1 MTAELEMAPHVAGPD
16 VSAGGMA
23 ADPAGD
29 ALSVELSFTRTIERS
44 LVHRSS
50 IAEVFVTDLQP
61 LGPARFLAAAQ
72 LPLTHGY
79 YSDHVHRPE
88 LFDPLLVLE
97 AGRQAGIAGAHLMG
111 LPREIAMLVKTFELR
126 IEQPTAMLVGR
137 HPGELRIDNRFE
149 ATRVTAGRVR
159 AGLVRQQLFLRGRP
173 LGTHVMEIQ
182 VLNHLEH
189 HLLRGALRGTP
200 APSTT
205 ELADVADPHQAAPA
219 TVGRVHPM
227 NVAVAEV
234 ERGPG
239 TVTARVTP
247 RFGNRALFDHDYDH
261 LPAMTLS
268 EAARQL
274 ALVSVDN
281 GSGFGLAR
289 TQVVGVSGTFWR
301 FAELDQPLIATATT
315 APAEAGAGRITTQ
328 VHFVQNSIPVA
339 EATVALVPLFAFGAS
354 DD

>member
-1 MTAELEMAPHVAGPD
+1 MTAELETAPDGVAGVAD
-16 VSAGGMA
+16 AGL
-23 ADPAGD
+23 ADDA
-29 ALSVELSFTRTIERS
+29 ALSVDLSFARTIERS
-44 LVHRSS
+44 LVHRASV
-50 IAEVFVTDLQP
+50 AEVFVTDLQP
-61 LGPARFLAAAQ
+61 LGPARFLAGAQ

-79 YSDHVHRPE
+79 YCDHVHRPA

-111 LPREIAMLVKTFELR
+111 LPRQIAMLVKRFSLE
-126 IEQPTAMLVGR
+126 IDQPTAMAVGR
-137 HPGELRIDNRFE
+137 HPGELRIDNSFE

-159 AGLVRQQLFLRGRP
+159 AGLVRQELYLRGRP
-173 LGTHVMEIQ
+173 LGSHVMEIH

-189 HLLRGALRGTP
+189 QLLRGALRGTP
-200 APSTT
+200 APSTAD
-205 ELADVADPHQAAPA
+205 LADVADPQQAAPA

-227 NVAVAEV
+227 NVAVADV
-234 ERGPG
+234 VRGPG

-247 RFGNRALFDHDYDH
+247 RYGNRALFDHDYDH
-261 LPAMTLS
+261 LPAMTLT

-301 FAELDQPLIATATT
+301 FAELDEPVLATATT
-315 APAEAGAGRITTQ
+315 APAEAGAGRITTH
-328 VHFVQNSIPVA
+328 VHFVQNGIPVA
-339 EATVALVPLFAFGAS
+339 ESTIALVPVFAIGAS